1 MKGSK
6 EGERMIEGFKKVIQ
20 DSNVATKERYKGKP
34 VYFKD
39 GIAYCEMCDSPKQSP
54 IWFGDKEGIHGD
66 WRMVG
71 HLCKCEELQRDASSD
86 EKRNR
91 IKKEYMDRLKTK
103 GIQDEAMRCQTF
115 EADNGKQENMAI
127 AKSYAKS
134 FKEDFLPT
142 GLGFTFWGD
151 VGTGK
156 TFTASC
162 IANYLT
168 DRNIPV
174 LMTSFSR
181 IMNEVWNAKDK
192 DGYYK
197 AFNKYDLLII
207 DDLGVERS
215 TDYAMEQVYTVIDER
230 IRSKKPML
238 ITTNLTIKQL
248 KNPDNLQME
257 RIYSRILQVCAPIAF
272 KGENLRELESREQL
286 DFIKSKI
293 K

>member
-1 MKGSK
+1 
-6 EGERMIEGFKKVIQ
+6 MIEGFKKVIQ
-20 DSNVATKERYKGKP
+20 DSLEAVKERYRGED

-39 GIAYCEMCDSPKQSP
+39 GIPYCSMCDTSKQSV
-54 IWFGDKEGIHGD
+54 IWFGSADGVQGD

-71 HLCKCEELQRDASSD
+71 HLCKCETLQRDAKTD
-86 EKRNR
+86 GKRHQ
-91 IKKEYMDRLKTK
+91 IKKEYIAKLKTK

-115 EADNGKQENMAI
+115 ETDNGKQENMAI
-127 AKSYAKS
+127 AKSYAES
-134 FKEDFLPT
+134 FKEDFFPS
-142 GLGFTFWGD
+142 GLGFTFWGN

-181 IMNEVWNAKDK
+181 IMNEVWSAKDK

-215 TDYAMEQVYTVIDER
+215 TDYAMEQVYIVIDER

-238 ITTNLTIKQL
+238 ITTNLDIKQL
-248 KNPDNLQME
+248 KEPQSIE
-257 RIYSRILQVCAPIAF
+257 EKRIYSRILQVCAPIAF

>member
-1 MKGSK
+1 ML
-6 EGERMIEGFKKVIQ
+6 EDFKKVIQ
-20 DSNVATKERYKGKP
+20 DSFEGTKERYKNES

-39 GIAYCEMCDSPKQSP
+39 EIPYCQMCDSPKQSL

-71 HLCKCEELQRDASSD
+71 HLCKCETLQRDAKTD
-86 EKRNR
+86 EKRNQ
-91 IKKEYMDRLKTK
+91 IKKEYMNKLKTK
-103 GIQDEAMRCQTF
+103 GIQDEALRSQTF
-115 EADNGKQENMAI
+115 ESDNGRQENMYI
-127 AKSYAKS
+127 AKSYAES
-134 FKEDFLPT
+134 FVKDFLEY
-142 GLGFTFWGD
+142 GLGFIFWGN

-156 TFTASC
+156 TFAASC
-162 IANYLT
+162 IANYLVE
-168 DRNIPV
+168 RHVPV

-197 AFNKYDLLII
+197 NFNKYDLLII
-207 DDLGVERS
+207 DDLGVERG
-215 TDYAMEQVYTVIDER
+215 TNYAMEQVYTVIDER

-238 ITTNLTIKQL
+238 ITTNLDIKQL
-248 KNPDNLQME
+248 KNPE
-257 RIYSRILQVCAPIAF
+257 SIEEKRIYSRILQVCAPIAF
-272 KGENLRELESREQL
+272 KGENLRELESREHL